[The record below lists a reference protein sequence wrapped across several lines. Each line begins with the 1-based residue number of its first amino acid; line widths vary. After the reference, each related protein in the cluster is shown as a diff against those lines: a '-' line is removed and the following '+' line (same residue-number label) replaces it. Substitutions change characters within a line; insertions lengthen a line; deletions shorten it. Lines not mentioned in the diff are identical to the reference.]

1 MQRSMH
7 LSIAVVLLLSIAGS
21 ACAPEKVVE
30 TVEVEVPVEVTKI
43 VTEVEEVEVPVE
55 VVVTPTPLPAEP
67 CPDQIVVCWTPP
79 DITGVFRTATDFF
92 NLSALDART
101 AGLNISLVSQAP
113 TSHLAFGDQVAIIED
128 FVARGCDVI
137 AISPIEVEV
146 VIPAIKKANEAG
158 IPVIIVN
165 LLEPIAG
172 VEVASYIGFD
182 NTIAARISG
191 FALVDYFGGPGIL
204 GTGRKVDIEPGTYL
218 DLAWWE
224 DLYETITDEE
234 KAAVKAKVAIIEG
247 VAGGFFSQ
255 ARLNGF
261 HSIVDEFPGIEIVGE
276 PCAADWNREKGIG
289 CAEDFLTANPDLD
302 GIWAASNEMGLG
314 AMLASDGVGRL
325 ELAEEGP
332 VLGDEKVAI
341 FTNDVTP
348 ESADRVAEGKMV
360 AETTHGFPDWGW
372 YGTEFGVTM
381 ACGGQ
386 VPEIFDIRPR
396 TMYKDNARLF
406 YPHPAL
412 EPIDWD
418 TIKEGG
424 SPRVE

>member
-1 MQRSMH
+1 
-7 LSIAVVLLLSIAGS
+7 
-21 ACAPEKVVE
+21 
-30 TVEVEVPVEVTKI
+30 
-43 VTEVEEVEVPVE
+43 
-55 VVVTPTPLPAEP
+55 
-67 CPDQIVVCWTPP
+67 
-79 DITGVFRTATDFF
+79 
-92 NLSALDART
+92 
-101 AGLNISLVSQAP
+101 
-113 TSHLAFGDQVAIIED
+113 LAFGDQVAIIED
-128 FVARGCDVI
+128 FVARECDVI

-146 VIPAIKKANEAG
+146 VIPSIKKANEAG

-191 FALVDYFGGPGIL
+191 FALVDYFGGPGVL
-204 GTGRKVDIEPGTYL
+204 GEGRTVDIEPGTYL

-224 DLYETITDEE
+224 ELYETITDEE
-234 KAAVKAKVAIIEG
+234 KAAVEAKVAIIEG
-247 VAGGFFSQ
+247 VAGGFFST

-261 HSIVDEFPGIEIVGE
+261 HSVVDEYPGIEVVGA
-276 PCAADWNREKGIG
+276 PCAADWNREKGIK

-314 AMLASDGVGRL
+314 AMLAAEGVGRL
-325 ELAEEGP
+325 ELAAEGP
-332 VLGDEKVAI
+332 VLGDDTVAI

-396 TMYKDNARLF
+396 TMYQENARLF

-424 SPRVE
+424 SPRK

>member
-1 MQRSMH
+1 MRRSMH
-7 LSIAVVLLLSIAGS
+7 LSIAVVLLLGIAGS

-43 VTEVEEVEVPVE
+43 VTEVEQVE
-55 VVVTPTPLPAEP
+55 VVVTPTPLPAKP
-67 CPDQIVVCWTPP
+67 CPDQIVLCWTPP
-79 DITGVFRTATDFF
+79 DITGVFRTATDYF

-101 AGLNISLVSQAP
+101 AGINVSLVSQAP
-113 TSHLAFGDQVAIIED
+113 TSHIAFGDQVAIIED
-128 FVARGCDVI
+128 FVARECDVI

-182 NTIAARISG
+182 NTVAGRISG
-191 FALVDYFGGPGIL
+191 FALVDYFGGPGVL
-204 GTGRKVDIEPGTYL
+204 GTGREVDIEPGTYL

-224 DLYETITDEE
+224 DLYKTITDEE
-234 KAAVKAKVAIIEG
+234 KAEVKAKVAIIEG
-247 VAGGFFSQ
+247 IAGGFFSQ

-261 HSIVDEFPGIEIVGE
+261 HSIVDEFPGIEIVGA
-276 PCAADWNREKGIG
+276 PCAADWNREKGIK
-289 CAEDFLTANPDLD
+289 CAEDFLTAYTDLD

-314 AMLASDGVGRL
+314 AMLAAEGVDRL
-325 ELAEEGP
+325 ELAGEGP
-332 VLGDEKVAI
+332 VLGDDKVAI

-348 ESADRVAEGKMV
+348 ESADRVAEGKMI
-360 AETTHGFPDWGW
+360 AETHHGFPEWGW

-381 ACGGQ
+381 ACGGE
-386 VPEIFDIRPR
+386 VPQIFDIRPR
-396 TMYKDNARLF
+396 TMYQENARLF

-412 EPIDWD
+412 EPIDWEA
-418 TIKEGG
+418 IAAGK